1 MNKLT
6 KFILSVLTGA
16 MLLGM
21 TAFAAEYSVTPAN
34 AVFYT
39 NKETIVL
46 ADAAENAQ
54 VILPECEAGLPILV
68 TGVTS
73 NGYWQIVLGDAT
85 YYVVGA
91 GLSQTAESAEEVN
104 ESTPVQPVTSSYNIK
119 YRSGYA
125 YVDTVVSSY
134 AEACAVAAAIG
145 CPVWQFADEGGDN
158 VWYYGMVSHV
168 SGKTDRGTFDTDF
181 RNAEKQFVSIMESRG
196 YNPYPIGNHGRLN
209 TKDGRI
215 YIDDASGGSWSVAI
229 FDNKAVQEST
239 PAQASVSTQ
248 NIVTDCPYEFWK
260 VYNNGSVAW
269 FYLPGLDHGYPPEYR
284 AAYKECHAYNR
295 ARYPYNYDTFQLD
308 GFDEAVAANGATSS
322 MNPTP
327 YTANG
332 KKVYQ
337 YFAV

>member
-1 MNKLT
+1 MKRLT
-6 KFILSVLTGA
+6 KFLISVFTGV

-21 TAFAAEYSVTPAN
+21 TAFASEYSVTPAN

-39 NKETIVL
+39 NGETVVL
-46 ADAAENAQ
+46 ADASADAQ
-54 VILPECEAGLPILV
+54 VILPECEAGLPIQV

-91 GLSQTAESAEEVN
+91 GLSQMAESAAEAN
-104 ESTPVQPVTSSYNIK
+104 TSTPVQPVTKNYNIILK
-119 YRSGYA
+119 SGYS

-145 CPVWQFADEGGDN
+145 CPVWQFADEGADN

-168 SGKTDRGTFDTDF
+168 SGKTDKGTFEADF
-181 RNAEKQFVSIMESRG
+181 RNAEKQFINIMKSRG
-196 YNPYPIGNHGRLN
+196 FNPYPIGNHGALG

-215 YIDDASGGSWSVAI
+215 YIPDASGGSWSVAI
-229 FDNKAVQEST
+229 FNNKAKQEKQ
-239 PAQASVSTQ
+239 QAKSAEVITET
-248 NIVTDCPYEFWK
+248 NCPYEFWK

-269 FYLPGLDHGYPPEYR
+269 FYLPGLDHGYPTEYGV
-284 AAYKECHAYNR
+284 AYKECMTYNR
-295 ARYPYNYDTFQLD
+295 AIYPYNYETRQLE
-308 GFDEAVAANGATSS
+308 GFNEAVAATGATSS

>member
-1 MNKLT
+1 MNKLN
-6 KFILSVLTGA
+6 KFILSVVTGV

-21 TAFAAEYSVTPAN
+21 TALASEYSVTPAN

-39 NKETIVL
+39 TVETIVL
-46 ADAAENAQ
+46 ADAATDAQ
-54 VILPECEAGLPILV
+54 VILPECEAGLPIQV

-73 NGYWQIVLGDAT
+73 NGYWQIVLGETT

-91 GLSQTAESAEEVN
+91 GLSQTAEVVTEAN
-104 ESTPVQPVTSSYNIK
+104 TSTPAQSVTKSYNIILK
-119 YRSGYA
+119 SGYS

-158 VWYYGMVSHV
+158 VWYYSMVCHV
-168 SGKTDRGTFDTDF
+168 AGKTDKGTFEADF
-181 RNAEKQFVSIMESRG
+181 RNAEKQFVNIMESRG
-196 YNPYPIGNHGRLN
+196 FNPYPLGNHDALG

-215 YIDDASGGSWSVAI
+215 YIPDASGGSWSVAI
-229 FDNKAVQEST
+229 FNNKDKQET
-239 PAQASVSTQ
+239 PPVKVAEVITQ
-248 NIVTDCPYEFWK
+248 TDCPYEFWK

-269 FYLPGLDHGYPPEYR
+269 FYLPGLDHGYPTEYGV
-284 AAYKECHAYNR
+284 AYKECMTYNR
-295 ARYPYNYDTFQLD
+295 AKYPYDAENRRLV
-308 GFDEAVAANGATSS
+308 GFDEAVAATGATST
-322 MNPTP
+322 MNLTT